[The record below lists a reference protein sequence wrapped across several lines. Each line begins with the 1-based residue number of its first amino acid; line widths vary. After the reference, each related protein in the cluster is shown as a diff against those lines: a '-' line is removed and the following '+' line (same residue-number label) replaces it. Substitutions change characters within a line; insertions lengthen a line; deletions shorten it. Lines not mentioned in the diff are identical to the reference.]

1 MRSEN
6 AGVLDAMSDVSDSSV
21 DSDSDVELLH
31 VLDPSDPRAHQAA
44 HKPLAV
50 QPTREVRKA
59 EKVAAAGNGGSR
71 WDSDGPD
78 PADDDD
84 EDVGERVTIV
94 IDDDDDD
101 DDEQQTPQQRRLPE
115 ETATEPKKTAVT
127 LSKWAQARF
136 LVPASER
143 KLPVLEDPP
152 LEPLNDFI
160 LSDFGSRFR
169 GETGAVE
176 VEKQVE
182 VDGVDDGEEQEATD
196 TSMKVGAP
204 LFDEAAD
211 GEKDERKEKKK
222 SIGEPRKR
230 RENRYFVTDLAT
242 KCFNCGQ
249 IGHMASVCTNKRLQK
264 PCYYCALLGH
274 QAWECPNLPCHYC
287 QQLGHLA
294 RDCSNRRLEREPC
307 DICGHTGHE
316 NEDCENVGRRD
327 VTCMVCTEVGHLHCV
342 PVPPPAD
349 RRVYCPHCAGNHAL
363 QDCRSYVEPPPSNF
377 STRSGG
383 RGVQKCFVCQ
393 EAGHL
398 AAECPSR
405 SNGYGGGNCFKCG
418 GRGHYAADC
427 RSSGNSNGR
436 RVSGRKRGRDVDEEY
451 PDYNGYDYDDEED
464 NYVHGSSSSKKSRS
478 RGKSSSGNNER
489 SRRSSNHQSSAYPRL
504 NEALPTRPYR
514 NSNSSNGDGER
525 KRQRRR

>member
-1 MRSEN
+1 MRGEN

-21 DSDSDVELLH
+21 DSDVEFLH

-50 QPTREVRKA
+50 QPTREMRKA

-115 ETATEPKKTAVT
+115 ETATEPKKTVVT

-136 LVPASER
+136 LVPSSER

-169 GETGAVE
+169 GETGAVD
-176 VEKQVE
+176 VERQ
-182 VDGVDDGEEQEATD
+182 
-196 TSMKVGAP
+196 
-204 LFDEAAD
+204 
-211 GEKDERKEKKK
+211 
-222 SIGEPRKR
+222 
-230 RENRYFVTDLAT
+230 
-242 KCFNCGQ
+242 
-249 IGHMASVCTNKRLQK
+249 
-264 PCYYCALLGH
+264 
-274 QAWECPNLPCHYC
+274 
-287 QQLGHLA
+287 
-294 RDCSNRRLEREPC
+294 REPC

-349 RRVYCPHCAGNHAL
+349 RRVYCPHCAGNHSL
-363 QDCRSYVEPPPSNF
+363 Q
-377 STRSGG
+377 
-383 RGVQKCFVCQ
+383 
-393 EAGHL
+393 
-398 AAECPSR
+398 
-405 SNGYGGGNCFKCG
+405 
-418 GRGHYAADC
+418 DC

-436 RVSGRKRGRDVDEEY
+436 HVSGRKRGRDVDEEY

-478 RGKSSSGNNER
+478 RGKSSSGYNER
-489 SRRSSNHQSSAYPRL
+489 SRKSSNHQSSAYPRL